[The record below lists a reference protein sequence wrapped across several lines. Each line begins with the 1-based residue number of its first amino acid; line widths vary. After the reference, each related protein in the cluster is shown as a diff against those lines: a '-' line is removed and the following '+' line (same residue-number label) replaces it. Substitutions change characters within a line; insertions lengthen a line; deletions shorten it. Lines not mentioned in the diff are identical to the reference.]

1 MNKGTPASI
10 CGVPTVVWRA
20 AAAWEPGRN
29 AELTPTK
36 TKGDVELTR
45 LHLTFERC
53 FSSLHRDT
61 PKTRTLFSHLVRR
74 LQFQSVQTLLYYWD
88 LI

>member
-61 PKTRTLFSHLVRR
+61 PKQGLCFLILSEGYN
-74 LQFQSVQTLLYYWD
+74 FKACELYCT
-88 LI
+88 IGI